1 MEKQP
6 RISTDRLIL
15 RPFDLADARDVQ
27 HLAGDYAVSRTT
39 LIPHP
44 YPDGLAGIWIASI
57 QKDIKRGKV
66 AAFAITLARSGR
78 LIGSIRLQID
88 RANARGE
95 LGFWIGKPFW
105 GQGYATEAVRAVIG
119 YGFSDLGLHRIYGMH
134 FSRNPASGRVMEKC
148 GMVHEAHLREHVR
161 KWGVFEDADIRAV
174 LRDEWE

>member
-15 RPFDLADARDVQ
+15 RPFEIADARDVQ

-39 LIPHP
+39 LIPYP

-57 QKDIKRGKV
+57 QRGIERGEV

-88 RANARGE
+88 RMNARGE
-95 LGFWIGKPFW
+95 LGFWIGRPFW

-119 YGFSDLGLHRIYGMH
+119 YGFSDLGLNRIYGMH
-134 FSRNPASGRVMEKC
+134 FARNPASGRVMEKC